1 MSCSLEGRT
10 PFQLREVYIVLVRE
24 EKKIVRY
31 ADLHHCEHIGDD
43 RRPINTSS
51 PVAPSDEVFIGR
63 RLADS
68 ALLLLQRS
76 SSPRPLYPGLLLC
89 SSQPNVC

>member
-1 MSCSLEGRT
+1 M
-10 PFQLREVYIVLVRE
+10 LVRE
-24 EKKIVRY
+24 EKINCPICRF
-31 ADLHHCEHIGDD
+31 APLCEHFGDD